1 MLRKEDFEPNMK
13 TEDKIPG
20 AQTENP
26 AQSQRFGD
34 FIVKYMQN
42 VQDTMELFPGTSF
55 RAINEIFGV
64 LYVPLESMGEI
75 EVTGTSYNSIPKCY
89 TYMDM
94 EAAGESGIN
103 RLHDHPYLKLRG
115 KGTAV
120 AVIDSGID
128 YQNEVFRNA
137 GGSRI
142 AYLWD
147 QSIEEEEQNQSGREL
162 EAENGDADNL
172 PGDDIAD
179 TEVPYGKLFRK
190 KDIDRALASEEPF
203 AIVPS
208 RDTNGHGTALAGIAA
223 GNMVPGENFTEP
235 FAIVPSRDT
244 NGHGTALAGI
254 AAGNMVPGENFT
266 GAAPEATLIIIK
278 VKPAKQYLRN
288 FYLYPPEAEAF
299 QENDV
304 MMAIAFAISQA
315 KKLKMP
321 LSICLGIGS
330 SQGAHLGT
338 NALSQYVDYVANF
351 SQVSV
356 SVAAGNEGNTR
367 NHSTGI
373 FSQGR
378 EQIVTELRVAERE
391 QGFTI
396 EFWGEPPEIY
406 ELSIQSP
413 TGEILEV
420 SSSIGSRT
428 QELSFVFVETKVYVN
443 YILIER
449 QTGYSLVYIRFFHP
463 ASGIWKIFTQARNQ
477 QNVQFHIWLPV
488 EGLISQDTYF
498 LEPSPYT
505 TVTAPGD
512 ARNSIT
518 ATAYQHRDG
527 SIYIAAGRG
536 YTPDGMITPHL
547 AAPGVNVKVPL
558 VRGGFGT
565 RSGTSISAA
574 QTAGI
579 AALLFEWAI
588 IRDNQP
594 FFTGS
599 SVKYYLQRGARREE
613 NMQYPNPE
621 WGYGKVD
628 LYHTFELLT

>member
-1 MLRKEDFEPNMK
+1 MFGREDFEFDMK
-13 TEDKIPG
+13 TEENEIPG
-20 AQTENP
+20 VQPENP
-26 AQSQRFGD
+26 AQSEHFGD

-42 VQDTMELFPGTSF
+42 VENTMELFPGTTF
-55 RAINEIFGV
+55 QAVNEIFGI
-64 LYVPLESMGEI
+64 LYVPLENTGELEI
-75 EVTGTSYNSIPKCY
+75 TGTSYNSIPKCY

-94 EAAGESGIN
+94 EAAGASGIT

-147 QSIEEEEQNQSGREL
+147 QSLEEESDMG
-162 EAENGDADNL
+162 AAK
-172 PGDDIAD
+172 
-179 TEVPYGKLFRK
+179 VPYGRLFRK
-190 KDIDRALASEEPF
+190 RDIDLALDSENPF
-203 AIVPS
+203 SIVPS

-223 GNMVPGENFTEP
+223 GNMVQ
-235 FAIVPSRDT
+235 
-244 NGHGTALAGI
+244 
-254 AAGNMVPGENFT
+254 GENFT

-288 FYLYPPEAEAF
+288 FYLYPPEAEVF
-299 QENDV
+299 QEDDV
-304 MMAIAFAISQA
+304 MMAIAFAIRLA
-315 KKLKMP
+315 KELGVP
-321 LSICLGIGS
+321 LSICVGIGS

-373 FSQGR
+373 FSQER
-378 EQIVTELRVAERE
+378 EKIVTELRVAERE
-391 QGFTI
+391 QGFTM

-463 ASGIWKIFTQARNQ
+463 ASGIWKIFTQGKNK
-477 QNVQFHIWLPV
+477 QNVQFHMWLPV

-536 YTPDGMITPHL
+536 YTPDGMVTPHL

-588 IRDNQP
+588 IRDNQL

-621 WGYGKVD
+621 WGYGRVD

>member
-1 MLRKEDFEPNMK
+1 MFGREDFEFDMK
-13 TEDKIPG
+13 TEENEIPG
-20 AQTENP
+20 VQPENP
-26 AQSQRFGD
+26 AQSEHFGD
-34 FIVKYMQN
+34 FIVKYMQKVEN
-42 VQDTMELFPGTSF
+42 TMELFPGTTF
-55 RAINEIFGV
+55 QAVNEIFGI
-64 LYVPLESMGEI
+64 LYVPLENTGELEI
-75 EVTGTSYNSIPKCY
+75 TGTSYNSIPKCY

-94 EAAGESGIN
+94 EAAGASGIT

-147 QSIEEEEQNQSGREL
+147 QSLEEESDMG
-162 EAENGDADNL
+162 AAK
-172 PGDDIAD
+172 
-179 TEVPYGKLFRK
+179 VPYGRLFRK
-190 KDIDRALASEEPF
+190 KDIDLALDSENPF
-203 AIVPS
+203 SIVPS

-223 GNMVPGENFTEP
+223 GNMVQ
-235 FAIVPSRDT
+235 
-244 NGHGTALAGI
+244 
-254 AAGNMVPGENFT
+254 GENFT

-288 FYLYPPEAEAF
+288 FYLYPPEAEVF
-299 QENDV
+299 QEDDV
-304 MMAIAFAISQA
+304 MMAIAFAIRLA
-315 KKLKMP
+315 KELGVP
-321 LSICLGIGS
+321 LSICVGIGS

-373 FSQGR
+373 FSQER
-378 EQIVTELRVAERE
+378 EKIVTELRVAERE
-391 QGFTI
+391 QGFTM

-413 TGEILEV
+413 TGEILKV

-463 ASGIWKIFTQARNQ
+463 ASGIWKIFTQGKNK
-477 QNVQFHIWLPV
+477 QNVQFHMWLPV

-518 ATAYQHRDG
+518 ATAYQYRDG

-536 YTPDGMITPHL
+536 YTPDGMVTPHL

-621 WGYGKVD
+621 WGYGRVD

>member
-1 MLRKEDFEPNMK
+1 MFGREDFEFDMK
-13 TEDKIPG
+13 TEENEIPG
-20 AQTENP
+20 VQPENP
-26 AQSQRFGD
+26 AQSEHFGD

-42 VQDTMELFPGTSF
+42 VENTMELFPGTTF
-55 RAINEIFGV
+55 QAVNEIFGI
-64 LYVPLESMGEI
+64 LYVPLENTGELEI
-75 EVTGTSYNSIPKCY
+75 TGTSYNSIPKCY

-94 EAAGESGIN
+94 EAAGASGIT

-147 QSIEEEEQNQSGREL
+147 QSLEEESDMG
-162 EAENGDADNL
+162 AAK
-172 PGDDIAD
+172 
-179 TEVPYGKLFRK
+179 VPYGRLFRK
-190 KDIDRALASEEPF
+190 RDIDLALDSENPF
-203 AIVPS
+203 SIVPS

-223 GNMVPGENFTEP
+223 GNMVQ
-235 FAIVPSRDT
+235 
-244 NGHGTALAGI
+244 
-254 AAGNMVPGENFT
+254 GENFT

-288 FYLYPPEAEAF
+288 FYLYPPEAEVF
-299 QENDV
+299 QEDDV
-304 MMAIAFAISQA
+304 MMAIAFAIRLA
-315 KKLKMP
+315 KELGVP
-321 LSICLGIGS
+321 LSICVGIGS

-373 FSQGR
+373 FSQER
-378 EQIVTELRVAERE
+378 EKIVTELRVAERE
-391 QGFTI
+391 QGFTM

-463 ASGIWKIFTQARNQ
+463 ASGIWKIFTQGKNK
-477 QNVQFHIWLPV
+477 QNVQFHMWMEDTPV

-536 YTPDGMITPHL
+536 YTPNGMVTPHL

-621 WGYGKVD
+621 WGYGRVD

>member
-20 AQTENP
+20 AQSENP

-42 VQDTMELFPGTSF
+42 VKDTMELFSGTSF
-55 RAINEIFGV
+55 QAINEIFGV
-64 LYVPLESMGEI
+64 LYVPLESMGEL

-94 EAAGESGIN
+94 EAAGASGIT

-128 YQNEVFRNA
+128 YQNAVFRNA

-147 QSIEEEEQNQSGREL
+147 QSL
-162 EAENGDADNL
+162 EDGT
-172 PGDDIAD
+172 DIAG
-179 TEVPYGKLFRK
+179 TEVPYGRLFRK
-190 KDIDRALASEEPF
+190 NDIDQSLAFEDPF
-203 AIVPS
+203 SV
-208 RDTNGHGTALAGIAA
+208 
-223 GNMVPGENFTEP
+223 
-235 FAIVPSRDT
+235 VPSRDT

-288 FYLYPPEAEAF
+288 FYLYPPDAEVF

-304 MMAIAFAISQA
+304 MMAIAYAISWA
-315 KKLKMP
+315 KKLEMP

-373 FSQGR
+373 FSQER

-391 QGFTI
+391 QGFTM

-406 ELSIQSP
+406 GLSIQSP

-463 ASGIWKIFTQARNQ
+463 ASGIWKIFTQARNR
-477 QNVQFHIWLPV
+477 QNVQFHMWLPV

-558 VRGGFGT
+558 VRGDFGT

>member
-1 MLRKEDFEPNMK
+1 MFGREDFEFNMK
-13 TEDKIPG
+13 TEENEIPG
-20 AQTENP
+20 VQPENP
-26 AQSQRFGD
+26 AQSEHFGD
-34 FIVKYMQN
+34 FIVKYMQKVEN
-42 VQDTMELFPGTSF
+42 TMELFPGTTF
-55 RAINEIFGV
+55 QAVNEIFGI
-64 LYVPLESMGEI
+64 LYVPLENTGELEI
-75 EVTGTSYNSIPKCY
+75 TGTSYNSIPKCY

-94 EAAGESGIN
+94 EAAGASGIT

-147 QSIEEEEQNQSGREL
+147 QSLEEESDMG
-162 EAENGDADNL
+162 AAK
-172 PGDDIAD
+172 
-179 TEVPYGKLFRK
+179 VPYGRLFRK
-190 KDIDRALASEEPF
+190 KDIDLALDSENPF
-203 AIVPS
+203 SIVPS

-223 GNMVPGENFTEP
+223 GNMVQ
-235 FAIVPSRDT
+235 
-244 NGHGTALAGI
+244 
-254 AAGNMVPGENFT
+254 GENFT

-288 FYLYPPEAEAF
+288 FYLYPPEAEVF
-299 QENDV
+299 QEDDV
-304 MMAIAFAISQA
+304 MMAIAFAIRLA
-315 KKLKMP
+315 KELGVP
-321 LSICLGIGS
+321 LSICVGIGS

-373 FSQGR
+373 FSQER
-378 EQIVTELRVAERE
+378 EKIVTELRVAERE
-391 QGFTI
+391 QGFTM

-413 TGEILEV
+413 TGEILKV

-463 ASGIWKIFTQARNQ
+463 ASGIWKIFTQGKNK
-477 QNVQFHIWLPV
+477 QNVQFHMWLPV

-536 YTPDGMITPHL
+536 YTPDGMVTPHL

-621 WGYGKVD
+621 WGYGRVD

>member
-1 MLRKEDFEPNMK
+1 MFGREDFEFDMK
-13 TEDKIPG
+13 TKENEIPG
-20 AQTENP
+20 VQPENP
-26 AQSQRFGD
+26 AQSEHFGD

-42 VQDTMELFPGTSF
+42 VENTMELFPGTTF
-55 RAINEIFGV
+55 QAVNEIFGI
-64 LYVPLESMGEI
+64 LYVPLENTGELEI
-75 EVTGTSYNSIPKCY
+75 TGTSYNSIPKCY

-94 EAAGESGIN
+94 EAAGASGIT

-147 QSIEEEEQNQSGREL
+147 QSLEEESDMG
-162 EAENGDADNL
+162 AAK
-172 PGDDIAD
+172 
-179 TEVPYGKLFRK
+179 VPYGRLFRK
-190 KDIDRALASEEPF
+190 RDIDLALDSENPF
-203 AIVPS
+203 SIVPS

-223 GNMVPGENFTEP
+223 GNMVQ
-235 FAIVPSRDT
+235 
-244 NGHGTALAGI
+244 
-254 AAGNMVPGENFT
+254 GENFT

-288 FYLYPPEAEAF
+288 FYLYPPEAEVF
-299 QENDV
+299 QEDDV
-304 MMAIAFAISQA
+304 MMAIAFAIRLA
-315 KKLKMP
+315 KELGVP
-321 LSICLGIGS
+321 LSICVGIGS

-373 FSQGR
+373 FSQER
-378 EQIVTELRVAERE
+378 EKIVTELRVAERE
-391 QGFTI
+391 QGFTM

-463 ASGIWKIFTQARNQ
+463 ASGIWKIFTQGKNK
-477 QNVQFHIWLPV
+477 QNVQFHMWLPV

-536 YTPDGMITPHL
+536 YTPNGMVTPHL

-558 VRGGFGT
+558 VRGGFGI

-588 IRDNQP
+588 IRNNQP

-621 WGYGKVD
+621 WGYGRVD

>member
-1 MLRKEDFEPNMK
+1 MFGKEDFEFDME
-13 TEDKIPG
+13 TEENEIPG
-20 AQTENP
+20 VQPENP
-26 AQSQRFGD
+26 AQSEHFGD

-42 VQDTMELFPGTSF
+42 VENTMELFPGTTF
-55 RAINEIFGV
+55 QTVNEIFGI
-64 LYVPLESMGEI
+64 LYVPLENTGELEI
-75 EVTGTSYNSIPKCY
+75 TGTSYNSIPKCY

-94 EAAGESGIN
+94 EAAGASGIT

-147 QSIEEEEQNQSGREL
+147 QSLEEESDMG
-162 EAENGDADNL
+162 AAK
-172 PGDDIAD
+172 
-179 TEVPYGKLFRK
+179 VPYGRLFRK
-190 KDIDRALASEEPF
+190 RDIDLALDSENPF
-203 AIVPS
+203 SIVPS

-223 GNMVPGENFTEP
+223 GNMVQ
-235 FAIVPSRDT
+235 
-244 NGHGTALAGI
+244 
-254 AAGNMVPGENFT
+254 GENFT

-288 FYLYPPEAEAF
+288 FYLYPPEAEVF
-299 QENDV
+299 QEDDV
-304 MMAIAFAISQA
+304 MMAIAFAIRLA
-315 KKLKMP
+315 KELGVP
-321 LSICLGIGS
+321 LSICVGIGS

-373 FSQGR
+373 FSQER
-378 EQIVTELRVAERE
+378 EKIVTELRVAERE
-391 QGFTI
+391 QGFTM

-463 ASGIWKIFTQARNQ
+463 ASGIWKIFTQGKNK
-477 QNVQFHIWLPV
+477 QNVQFHMWLPV

-536 YTPDGMITPHL
+536 YTPNGMVTPHL

-558 VRGGFGT
+558 VRGGFGI

-588 IRDNQP
+588 IRNNQP

-621 WGYGKVD
+621 WGYGRVD

>member
-20 AQTENP
+20 AQSENP
-26 AQSQRFGD
+26 AQSQHFGD

-42 VQDTMELFPGTSF
+42 VKDTMELFSGTSF
-55 RAINEIFGV
+55 QAINEIFGV
-64 LYVPLESMGEI
+64 LYVPLESMGEL

-94 EAAGESGIN
+94 EAAGASGIT

-128 YQNEVFRNA
+128 YQNAVFRNA

-147 QSIEEEEQNQSGREL
+147 QSL
-162 EAENGDADNL
+162 EDGT
-172 PGDDIAD
+172 DIAG
-179 TEVPYGKLFRK
+179 TEVPYGRLFRK
-190 KDIDRALASEEPF
+190 NDIDQALAFEDPF
-203 AIVPS
+203 SV
-208 RDTNGHGTALAGIAA
+208 
-223 GNMVPGENFTEP
+223 
-235 FAIVPSRDT
+235 VPSRDT

-288 FYLYPPEAEAF
+288 FYLYPPDAEVF

-304 MMAIAFAISQA
+304 MMAIAYAISWA
-315 KKLKMP
+315 KKLEMP

-373 FSQGR
+373 FSQER

-391 QGFTI
+391 QGFTM

-406 ELSIQSP
+406 GLSIQSP

-463 ASGIWKIFTQARNQ
+463 ASGIWKIFTQARNR
-477 QNVQFHIWLPV
+477 QNVQFHMWLPV

-558 VRGGFGT
+558 VRGDFGT

>member
-1 MLRKEDFEPNMK
+1 MFGREDFEFDMK
-13 TEDKIPG
+13 TEENEIPG
-20 AQTENP
+20 VQPENP
-26 AQSQRFGD
+26 AQSEHFGD

-42 VQDTMELFPGTSF
+42 VENTMELFPGTIF
-55 RAINEIFGV
+55 QAVNEIFGI
-64 LYVPLESMGEI
+64 LYVPLENTGELEI
-75 EVTGTSYNSIPKCY
+75 TGTSYNSIPKCY

-94 EAAGESGIN
+94 EAAGASGIT

-137 GGSRI
+137 SGSRI

-147 QSIEEEEQNQSGREL
+147 QSL
-162 EAENGDADNL
+162 EDEADM
-172 PGDDIAD
+172 GSAK
-179 TEVPYGKLFRK
+179 VPYGRLFRK
-190 KDIDRALASEEPF
+190 KDIDLALDSENPF
-203 AIVPS
+203 SIVPS

-223 GNMVPGENFTEP
+223 GNMVQ
-235 FAIVPSRDT
+235 
-244 NGHGTALAGI
+244 
-254 AAGNMVPGENFT
+254 GENFT

-288 FYLYPPEAEAF
+288 FYLYPPEAEVF
-299 QENDV
+299 QEDDV
-304 MMAIAFAISQA
+304 MMAIAFAIRLA
-315 KKLKMP
+315 KELGVP
-321 LSICLGIGS
+321 LSICVGIGS

-373 FSQGR
+373 FSQER
-378 EQIVTELRVAERE
+378 EKIVTELRVAERE
-391 QGFTI
+391 QGFTM

-406 ELSIQSP
+406 ELSIP

-463 ASGIWKIFTQARNQ
+463 ASGIWKIFTQGKNK
-477 QNVQFHIWLPV
+477 QNVQFHMWLPV

-536 YTPDGMITPHL
+536 YTPDGMVTPHL

-621 WGYGKVD
+621 WGYGRVD

>member
-13 TEDKIPG
+13 TEDKIRG
-20 AQTENP
+20 AQSENP

-42 VQDTMELFPGTSF
+42 VKDTMELFSGTSF
-55 RAINEIFGV
+55 QAINEIFGV
-64 LYVPLESMGEI
+64 LYVPLESMGEL

-94 EAAGESGIN
+94 EAAGASGIT

-128 YQNEVFRNA
+128 YQNAVFRNA

-147 QSIEEEEQNQSGREL
+147 QSL
-162 EAENGDADNL
+162 EDGT
-172 PGDDIAD
+172 DIAG
-179 TEVPYGKLFRK
+179 TEVPYGRLFRK
-190 KDIDRALASEEPF
+190 NDIDQALAFEDPF
-203 AIVPS
+203 SV
-208 RDTNGHGTALAGIAA
+208 
-223 GNMVPGENFTEP
+223 
-235 FAIVPSRDT
+235 VPSRDT

-288 FYLYPPEAEAF
+288 FYLYPPDAEVF

-304 MMAIAFAISQA
+304 MMAIAYAISWA
-315 KKLKMP
+315 KKLEMP

-373 FSQGR
+373 FSQER

-391 QGFTI
+391 QGFTM

-406 ELSIQSP
+406 GLSIQSP

-463 ASGIWKIFTQARNQ
+463 ASGIWKIFTQARNR
-477 QNVQFHIWLPV
+477 QNVQFHMWLPV

-558 VRGGFGT
+558 VRGDFGT

>member
-1 MLRKEDFEPNMK
+1 MFGREDFEFDMK
-13 TEDKIPG
+13 TEENEIPG
-20 AQTENP
+20 VQPENP
-26 AQSQRFGD
+26 AQSEHFGD

-42 VQDTMELFPGTSF
+42 VENTMELFPGTTF
-55 RAINEIFGV
+55 QAVNEIFGI
-64 LYVPLESMGEI
+64 LYVPLENTGELEI
-75 EVTGTSYNSIPKCY
+75 TGTSYNSIPKCY

-94 EAAGESGIN
+94 EAAGASGIT

-147 QSIEEEEQNQSGREL
+147 QSLEEESDMG
-162 EAENGDADNL
+162 AAK
-172 PGDDIAD
+172 
-179 TEVPYGKLFRK
+179 VPYGRLFRK
-190 KDIDRALASEEPF
+190 RDIDLALDSENPF
-203 AIVPS
+203 SIVPS

-223 GNMVPGENFTEP
+223 GNMVQ
-235 FAIVPSRDT
+235 
-244 NGHGTALAGI
+244 
-254 AAGNMVPGENFT
+254 GENFT

-288 FYLYPPEAEAF
+288 FYLYPPEAEFF
-299 QENDV
+299 QEDDV
-304 MMAIAFAISQA
+304 MMAIAFAIRLA
-315 KKLKMP
+315 KELRVP
-321 LSICLGIGS
+321 LSICVGIGS

-373 FSQGR
+373 FSQER
-378 EQIVTELRVAERE
+378 EKIVTELRVAERE
-391 QGFTI
+391 QGFTM

-463 ASGIWKIFTQARNQ
+463 ASGIWKIFTQGKNK
-477 QNVQFHIWLPV
+477 QNVQFHMWLPV

-536 YTPDGMITPHL
+536 YTPDGMVTPHL

-621 WGYGKVD
+621 WGYGRVD

>member
-20 AQTENP
+20 AQSENP

-42 VQDTMELFPGTSF
+42 VKDTMELFSGTSF
-55 RAINEIFGV
+55 QAINEIFGV
-64 LYVPLESMGEI
+64 LYVPLESMGEL

-94 EAAGESGIN
+94 EAAGASGIT

-128 YQNEVFRNA
+128 YQNAVFRNA

-147 QSIEEEEQNQSGREL
+147 QSL
-162 EAENGDADNL
+162 EDGT
-172 PGDDIAD
+172 DIAG
-179 TEVPYGKLFRK
+179 TEVPYGRLFRK
-190 KDIDRALASEEPF
+190 NDIDQALAFEDPF
-203 AIVPS
+203 SV
-208 RDTNGHGTALAGIAA
+208 
-223 GNMVPGENFTEP
+223 
-235 FAIVPSRDT
+235 VPSRDT

-288 FYLYPPEAEAF
+288 FYLYPPDAEVF

-304 MMAIAFAISQA
+304 MMAIAYAISWA
-315 KKLKMP
+315 KKLEMP

-373 FSQGR
+373 FSQER

-391 QGFTI
+391 QGFTM

-406 ELSIQSP
+406 GLSIQSP

-463 ASGIWKIFTQARNQ
+463 ASGIWKIFTQARNR
-477 QNVQFHIWLPV
+477 QNVQFHMWLPV

-558 VRGGFGT
+558 VRGDFGT

-621 WGYGKVD
+621 WGYGEDVIIRLQSNKASKINGFR
-628 LYHTFELLT
+628 TFFLSRNQTFLLGF

>member
-1 MLRKEDFEPNMK
+1 MFGREDFEFDMK
-13 TEDKIPG
+13 TEENEIPG
-20 AQTENP
+20 VQPENP
-26 AQSQRFGD
+26 AQSEHFGD

-42 VQDTMELFPGTSF
+42 VENTMELFPGTTF
-55 RAINEIFGV
+55 QAVNEIFGI
-64 LYVPLESMGEI
+64 LYVPLENTGELEI
-75 EVTGTSYNSIPKCY
+75 TGTSYNSIPKCY

-94 EAAGESGIN
+94 EAAGASGIT

-147 QSIEEEEQNQSGREL
+147 QSLEEESDMGT
-162 EAENGDADNL
+162 AK
-172 PGDDIAD
+172 
-179 TEVPYGKLFRK
+179 VPYGRLFRK
-190 KDIDRALASEEPF
+190 RDIDLALDSENPF
-203 AIVPS
+203 SIVPS

-223 GNMVPGENFTEP
+223 GNMVQ
-235 FAIVPSRDT
+235 
-244 NGHGTALAGI
+244 
-254 AAGNMVPGENFT
+254 GENFT

-288 FYLYPPEAEAF
+288 FYLYPPEAEVF
-299 QENDV
+299 QEDDV
-304 MMAIAFAISQA
+304 MMAIAFAIRLA
-315 KKLKMP
+315 KELGVP
-321 LSICLGIGS
+321 LSICVGIGS

-373 FSQGR
+373 FSQER
-378 EQIVTELRVAERE
+378 EKIVTELRVAERE
-391 QGFTI
+391 QGFTM

-463 ASGIWKIFTQARNQ
+463 ASGIWKIFTQGKNK
-477 QNVQFHIWLPV
+477 QNVQFHMWLPV

-536 YTPDGMITPHL
+536 YTPDGMVTPHL

-588 IRDNQP
+588 IRNNQP

-621 WGYGKVD
+621 WGYGRVD

>member
-1 MLRKEDFEPNMK
+1 MLRKEDFEPNMT

-20 AQTENP
+20 AQSENP

-42 VQDTMELFPGTSF
+42 VKDTMELFSGTSF
-55 RAINEIFGV
+55 QAINEIFGV
-64 LYVPLESMGEI
+64 LYVPLESMGEL

-94 EAAGESGIN
+94 EAAGASGIT

-128 YQNEVFRNA
+128 YQNAVFRNA

-147 QSIEEEEQNQSGREL
+147 QSL
-162 EAENGDADNL
+162 EDGT
-172 PGDDIAD
+172 DIAG
-179 TEVPYGKLFRK
+179 TEVPYGRLFRK
-190 KDIDRALASEEPF
+190 NDIDQALAFEDPF
-203 AIVPS
+203 SV
-208 RDTNGHGTALAGIAA
+208 
-223 GNMVPGENFTEP
+223 
-235 FAIVPSRDT
+235 VPSRDT

-288 FYLYPPEAEAF
+288 FYLYPPDAEVF

-304 MMAIAFAISQA
+304 MMAIAYAISWA
-315 KKLKMP
+315 KKLEMP

-373 FSQGR
+373 FSQER

-391 QGFTI
+391 QGFTM

-406 ELSIQSP
+406 GLSIQSP

-463 ASGIWKIFTQARNQ
+463 ASGIWKIFTQARNR
-477 QNVQFHIWLPV
+477 QNVQFHMWLPV

-558 VRGGFGT
+558 VRGDFGT

>member
-1 MLRKEDFEPNMK
+1 MFGREDFEFDMK
-13 TEDKIPG
+13 TEENEIPG
-20 AQTENP
+20 VQPENP
-26 AQSQRFGD
+26 AQSEHFGD

-42 VQDTMELFPGTSF
+42 VENTMELFPGTTF
-55 RAINEIFGV
+55 QTVNEIFGI
-64 LYVPLESMGEI
+64 LYVPLENTGELEI
-75 EVTGTSYNSIPKCY
+75 TGTSYNSIPKCY

-94 EAAGESGIN
+94 EAAGASGIT

-147 QSIEEEEQNQSGREL
+147 QSLEEESDMG
-162 EAENGDADNL
+162 AAK
-172 PGDDIAD
+172 
-179 TEVPYGKLFRK
+179 VPYGRLFRK
-190 KDIDRALASEEPF
+190 RDIDLALDSENPF
-203 AIVPS
+203 SIVPS

-223 GNMVPGENFTEP
+223 GNMVQ
-235 FAIVPSRDT
+235 
-244 NGHGTALAGI
+244 
-254 AAGNMVPGENFT
+254 GENFT

-278 VKPAKQYLRN
+278 VKAAKQYLRN
-288 FYLYPPEAEAF
+288 FYLYPPEAEVF
-299 QENDV
+299 QEDDV
-304 MMAIAFAISQA
+304 MMAIAFAIRLA
-315 KKLKMP
+315 KELGVP
-321 LSICLGIGS
+321 LSICVGIGS

-373 FSQGR
+373 FSQER
-378 EQIVTELRVAERE
+378 EKIVTELRVAERE
-391 QGFTI
+391 QGFTM

-463 ASGIWKIFTQARNQ
+463 ASGIWKIFTQGKNK
-477 QNVQFHIWLPV
+477 QNVQFHMWLPV

-536 YTPDGMITPHL
+536 YTPDGMVTPHL

-588 IRDNQP
+588 IRNNQP

-621 WGYGKVD
+621 WGYGRVD

>member
-1 MLRKEDFEPNMK
+1 MGNKDAGNWGMQESVS
-13 TEDKIPG
+13 
-20 AQTENP
+20 P
-26 AQSQRFGD
+26 AQDEMYAD
-34 FIVKYMQN
+34 FIVKYMGYFQEDLGD
-42 VQDTMELFPGTSF
+42 VPGFSF
-55 RAINEIFGV
+55 QKINGIYGVVYAPLTEI
-64 LYVPLESMGEI
+64 
-75 EVTGTSYNSIPKCY
+75 GTLNINTYSYSFIPKCY
-89 TYMDM
+89 THMDLGSLS
-94 EAAGESGIN
+94 ASGIT
-103 RLHDHPYLKLRG
+103 RLQEQPYLQLKG
-115 KGTAV
+115 SGTAV
-120 AVIDSGID
+120 AVVDSGID
-128 YQNEVFRNA
+128 YRNPVFQNEM
-137 GGSRI
+137 GSRI
-142 AYLWD
+142 LCIWD
-147 QSIEEEEQNQSGREL
+147 QTLQ
-162 EAENGDADNL
+162 GD
-172 PGDDIAD
+172 GK
-179 TEVPYGKLFRK
+179 EVPYGRVFWK
-190 KDIDRALASEEPF
+190 KDIDQALASGNPLE
-203 AIVPS
+203 IVPS
-208 RDTNGHGTALAGIAA
+208 VDTDGHGTRMAAIAA
-223 GNMVPGENFTEP
+223 GNYFPEENF
-235 FAIVPSRDT
+235 S
-244 NGHGTALAGI
+244 
-254 AAGNMVPGENFT
+254 
-266 GAAPEATLIIIK
+266 GAAPEAMLIIVK
-278 VKPAKQYLRN
+278 VKPAKKYLRE
-288 FYLYPPEAEAF
+288 FYLFPAEAELF
-299 QENDV
+299 QENDI
-304 MMAIAFAISQA
+304 MMGMDVAVRIANDRR
-315 KKLKMP
+315 MP
-321 LSICLGIGS
+321 LSLCLGIGS
-330 SQGAHLGT
+330 SQGAHIGK
-338 NALSQYVDYVANF
+338 NPLSLYVDYI
-351 SQVSV
+351 SQYSLISV
-356 SVAAGNEGNTR
+356 SVAAGNEGAAR
-367 NHSTGI
+367 HHYA
-373 FSQGR
+373 GR
-378 EQIVTELRVAERE
+378 LTERENQASAELRVGNKEP
-391 QGFTI
+391 GFTM

-406 ELSIQSP
+406 GLSIQSP

-420 SSSIGSRT
+420 SSSIGFRT

-463 ASGIWKIFTQARNQ
+463 ASGIWKIFTKARNQ
-477 QNVQFHIWLPV
+477 QNVKFHMWLPV

-588 IRDNQP
+588 IRNNQP

-621 WGYGKVD
+621 WGYGRVD

>member
-13 TEDKIPG
+13 TEDRIPG
-20 AQTENP
+20 AQSENP

-34 FIVKYMQN
+34 FIVKYMQD

-55 RAINEIFGV
+55 QAINEIFGV

-75 EVTGTSYNSIPKCY
+75 EVTGISYNSIPKCY

-94 EAAGESGIN
+94 EAAGASGIT

-128 YQNEVFRNA
+128 YQNAVFRNA

-147 QSIEEEEQNQSGREL
+147 QSL
-162 EAENGDADNL
+162 EDES
-172 PGDDIAD
+172 D
-179 TEVPYGKLFRK
+179 TEVPYGRLFRK
-190 KDIDRALASEEPF
+190 KDIDLALASEDPF
-203 AIVPS
+203 SVVPS
-208 RDTNGHGTALAGIAA
+208 RDTNGHGTAL
-223 GNMVPGENFTEP
+223 
-235 FAIVPSRDT
+235 S
-244 NGHGTALAGI
+244 GI

-288 FYLYPPEAEAF
+288 FYLYPPDAEVF

-304 MMAIAFAISQA
+304 MRAIAYAISWA
-315 KKLKMP
+315 KKLEMP

-378 EQIVTELRVAERE
+378 EQVVTELRVAERE
-391 QGFTI
+391 QGFTM

-406 ELSIQSP
+406 GLSIQSP

-463 ASGIWKIFTQARNQ
+463 ASGIWKIFTQARNR
-477 QNVQFHIWLPV
+477 QNVQFHMWLPV

-574 QTAGI
+574 QMSGI

>member
-1 MLRKEDFEPNMK
+1 MFGREDFEFDMK
-13 TEDKIPG
+13 TEENEIPG
-20 AQTENP
+20 VQPENP
-26 AQSQRFGD
+26 AQSEHFGD

-42 VQDTMELFPGTSF
+42 VENTMELFPGTTF
-55 RAINEIFGV
+55 QAVNEIFGI
-64 LYVPLESMGEI
+64 LYVPLENTGELEI
-75 EVTGTSYNSIPKCY
+75 TGTSYNSIPKCY

-94 EAAGESGIN
+94 EAAGASGIT

-147 QSIEEEEQNQSGREL
+147 QSLEEESDMG
-162 EAENGDADNL
+162 AAK
-172 PGDDIAD
+172 
-179 TEVPYGKLFRK
+179 VPYGRLFRK
-190 KDIDRALASEEPF
+190 RDIDLALDSENPF
-203 AIVPS
+203 SIVPY

-223 GNMVPGENFTEP
+223 GNMVQ
-235 FAIVPSRDT
+235 
-244 NGHGTALAGI
+244 
-254 AAGNMVPGENFT
+254 GENFT

-288 FYLYPPEAEAF
+288 FYLYPPEAEVF
-299 QENDV
+299 QEDDV
-304 MMAIAFAISQA
+304 MMAIAFAIRLA
-315 KKLKMP
+315 KELGVP
-321 LSICLGIGS
+321 LSICVGIGS

-373 FSQGR
+373 FSQER
-378 EQIVTELRVAERE
+378 EKIVTELRVAERE
-391 QGFTI
+391 QGFTM

-463 ASGIWKIFTQARNQ
+463 ASGIWKIFTQGKNK
-477 QNVQFHIWLPV
+477 QNVQFHMWLPV

-536 YTPDGMITPHL
+536 YTPNGMVTPHL

-558 VRGGFGT
+558 VRGGFGI

-621 WGYGKVD
+621 WGYGRVD

>member
-1 MLRKEDFEPNMK
+1 MFGREDFEFDMK
-13 TEDKIPG
+13 TEENEIPG
-20 AQTENP
+20 VQPENP
-26 AQSQRFGD
+26 AQSEHFGD

-42 VQDTMELFPGTSF
+42 VENTMELFPGTTF
-55 RAINEIFGV
+55 QAVNEIFGI
-64 LYVPLESMGEI
+64 LYVPLENTGELEI
-75 EVTGTSYNSIPKCY
+75 TGTSYNSIPKCY

-94 EAAGESGIN
+94 EAAGASGIT

-147 QSIEEEEQNQSGREL
+147 QSLEEESDMG
-162 EAENGDADNL
+162 AAK
-172 PGDDIAD
+172 
-179 TEVPYGKLFRK
+179 VPYGRLFRK
-190 KDIDRALASEEPF
+190 RDIDLALDSENPF
-203 AIVPS
+203 SIVPS

-223 GNMVPGENFTEP
+223 GNMVQ
-235 FAIVPSRDT
+235 
-244 NGHGTALAGI
+244 
-254 AAGNMVPGENFT
+254 GENFT

-288 FYLYPPEAEAF
+288 FYLYPPEAEVF
-299 QENDV
+299 QEDDV
-304 MMAIAFAISQA
+304 MMAIAFAIRLA
-315 KKLKMP
+315 KELGVP
-321 LSICLGIGS
+321 LSICVGIGS

-373 FSQGR
+373 FSQER
-378 EQIVTELRVAERE
+378 EKIVTELRVAERE
-391 QGFTI
+391 QGFTM

-443 YILIER
+443 YILLER
-449 QTGYSLVYIRFFHP
+449 QTGYSLVYIRFFHS
-463 ASGIWKIFTQARNQ
+463 ASGIWKIFTQGKNK
-477 QNVQFHIWLPV
+477 QNVQFHMWLPV

-536 YTPDGMITPHL
+536 YTPNGMVTPHL

-558 VRGGFGT
+558 VRGGFGI

-621 WGYGKVD
+621 WGYGRVD

>member
-1 MLRKEDFEPNMK
+1 MFGREDFEFDMK
-13 TEDKIPG
+13 TEENEIPG
-20 AQTENP
+20 VQPENP
-26 AQSQRFGD
+26 AQSEHFGD

-42 VQDTMELFPGTSF
+42 VENTMELFPGTTF
-55 RAINEIFGV
+55 QAINEIFGI
-64 LYVPLESMGEI
+64 LYVPLENTGELEI
-75 EVTGTSYNSIPKCY
+75 TGTSYNSIPKCY

-94 EAAGESGIN
+94 EAAGASGIS

-147 QSIEEEEQNQSGREL
+147 QSLEEESDMG
-162 EAENGDADNL
+162 AAK
-172 PGDDIAD
+172 
-179 TEVPYGKLFRK
+179 VPYGRLFRK
-190 KDIDRALASEEPF
+190 RDIDLALDSENPF
-203 AIVPS
+203 SIVPS

-223 GNMVPGENFTEP
+223 GNMVQ
-235 FAIVPSRDT
+235 
-244 NGHGTALAGI
+244 
-254 AAGNMVPGENFT
+254 GENFT

-288 FYLYPPEAEAF
+288 FYLYPPEAEVF
-299 QENDV
+299 QEDDV
-304 MMAIAFAISQA
+304 MMAIAFAIRLA
-315 KKLKMP
+315 KELGVP
-321 LSICLGIGS
+321 LSICVGIGS

-373 FSQGR
+373 FSQER
-378 EQIVTELRVAERE
+378 EKIVTELRVAERE
-391 QGFTI
+391 QGFTM

-463 ASGIWKIFTQARNQ
+463 ASGIWKIFTQGKNK
-477 QNVQFHIWLPV
+477 QNVQFHMWLPV

-536 YTPDGMITPHL
+536 YTPDGMVTPHL

-621 WGYGKVD
+621 WGYGRVD

>member
-20 AQTENP
+20 AQSENP

-42 VQDTMELFPGTSF
+42 VKDTMELFPGTSF
-55 RAINEIFGV
+55 QAINEIFGV
-64 LYVPLESMGEI
+64 LYVPLESMGEL

-94 EAAGESGIN
+94 EAAGASGIT

-128 YQNEVFRNA
+128 YQNAVFRNA

-147 QSIEEEEQNQSGREL
+147 QSL
-162 EAENGDADNL
+162 EDGT
-172 PGDDIAD
+172 DIAG
-179 TEVPYGKLFRK
+179 TEVPYGRLFRK
-190 KDIDRALASEEPF
+190 NDIDQALAFEDPF
-203 AIVPS
+203 SV
-208 RDTNGHGTALAGIAA
+208 
-223 GNMVPGENFTEP
+223 
-235 FAIVPSRDT
+235 VPSRDT

-288 FYLYPPEAEAF
+288 FYLYPPDAEVF

-304 MMAIAFAISQA
+304 MMAIVYAISWA
-315 KKLKMP
+315 KKLEMP

-378 EQIVTELRVAERE
+378 EQVVTELRVAERE
-391 QGFTI
+391 QGFTM

-406 ELSIQSP
+406 GLSIQSP

-463 ASGIWKIFTQARNQ
+463 ASGIWKIFTQARNR
-477 QNVQFHIWLPV
+477 QNVQFHMWLPV

-574 QTAGI
+574 QMSGI

-588 IRDNQP
+588 IRDNQS

>member
-42 VQDTMELFPGTSF
+42 VKDTMELFSGTSF
-55 RAINEIFGV
+55 QAINEIFGV
-64 LYVPLESMGEI
+64 LYVPLESMGEL

-94 EAAGESGIN
+94 EAAGASGIT

-128 YQNEVFRNA
+128 YQNAVFRNA

-147 QSIEEEEQNQSGREL
+147 QSL
-162 EAENGDADNL
+162 EDGT
-172 PGDDIAD
+172 DIAG
-179 TEVPYGKLFRK
+179 TEVPYGRLFRK
-190 KDIDRALASEEPF
+190 NDIDQALAFEDPF
-203 AIVPS
+203 SV
-208 RDTNGHGTALAGIAA
+208 
-223 GNMVPGENFTEP
+223 
-235 FAIVPSRDT
+235 VPSRDT

-288 FYLYPPEAEAF
+288 FYLYPPDAEVF

-304 MMAIAFAISQA
+304 MMAIAYAISWA
-315 KKLKMP
+315 KKLEMP

-373 FSQGR
+373 FSQER

-391 QGFTI
+391 QGFTM

-406 ELSIQSP
+406 GLSIQSP

>member
-42 VQDTMELFPGTSF
+42 VQDTMELFPGASF

-147 QSIEEEEQNQSGREL
+147 QSLEEESDMG
-162 EAENGDADNL
+162 AAK
-172 PGDDIAD
+172 
-179 TEVPYGKLFRK
+179 VPYGRLFRK
-190 KDIDRALASEEPF
+190 RDIDLALDSENPF
-203 AIVPS
+203 SIVPS

-223 GNMVPGENFTEP
+223 GNMVQ
-235 FAIVPSRDT
+235 
-244 NGHGTALAGI
+244 
-254 AAGNMVPGENFT
+254 GENFT

-288 FYLYPPEAEAF
+288 FYLYPPEAEVF
-299 QENDV
+299 QEDDV
-304 MMAIAFAISQA
+304 MMAIAFAIRLA
-315 KKLKMP
+315 KELGVP
-321 LSICLGIGS
+321 LSICVGIGS

-373 FSQGR
+373 FSQER
-378 EQIVTELRVAERE
+378 EKIVTELRVAERE
-391 QGFTI
+391 QGFTM

-463 ASGIWKIFTQARNQ
+463 ASGIWKIFTQGKNK
-477 QNVQFHIWLPV
+477 QNVQFHMWLPV

-536 YTPDGMITPHL
+536 YTPNGMVTPHL

-558 VRGGFGT
+558 VRGGFGI

-588 IRDNQP
+588 IRNNQP

-621 WGYGKVD
+621 WGYGRVD

>member
-1 MLRKEDFEPNMK
+1 MFGREDFEFDMK
-13 TEDKIPG
+13 TEENEIPG
-20 AQTENP
+20 VQPENP
-26 AQSQRFGD
+26 AQSEHFGD

-42 VQDTMELFPGTSF
+42 VENTMELFPGTTF
-55 RAINEIFGV
+55 QAVNEIFGI
-64 LYVPLESMGEI
+64 LYVPLENTGELEI
-75 EVTGTSYNSIPKCY
+75 TGTSYNSIPKCY

-94 EAAGESGIN
+94 EAAGASGIT
-103 RLHDHPYLKLRG
+103 RLHEHPYLKLRG

-147 QSIEEEEQNQSGREL
+147 QSLEEESDMG
-162 EAENGDADNL
+162 AAK
-172 PGDDIAD
+172 
-179 TEVPYGKLFRK
+179 VPYGRLFRK
-190 KDIDRALASEEPF
+190 RDIDLALDSENPF
-203 AIVPS
+203 SIVPS

-223 GNMVPGENFTEP
+223 GNMVQ
-235 FAIVPSRDT
+235 
-244 NGHGTALAGI
+244 
-254 AAGNMVPGENFT
+254 GENFT

-288 FYLYPPEAEAF
+288 FYLYPPEAEVF
-299 QENDV
+299 QEDDV
-304 MMAIAFAISQA
+304 MMAIAFAIRLA
-315 KKLKMP
+315 KEMGVP
-321 LSICLGIGS
+321 LSICVGIGS

-373 FSQGR
+373 FSQER
-378 EQIVTELRVAERE
+378 EKIVTELRVAERE
-391 QGFTI
+391 QGFTM

-463 ASGIWKIFTQARNQ
+463 ASGIWKIFTQGKNK
-477 QNVQFHIWLPV
+477 QNVQFHMWLPV

-536 YTPDGMITPHL
+536 YTPNGMVTPHL

-558 VRGGFGT
+558 VRGGFGI

-588 IRDNQP
+588 IRNNQP

-621 WGYGKVD
+621 WGYGRVD

>member
-1 MLRKEDFEPNMK
+1 MFGREDFEFDMK
-13 TEDKIPG
+13 TEENEIPG
-20 AQTENP
+20 VQPENP
-26 AQSQRFGD
+26 AQSEHFGD

-42 VQDTMELFPGTSF
+42 VENTMELFPGTTF
-55 RAINEIFGV
+55 QAVNEIFGI
-64 LYVPLESMGEI
+64 LYVPLENTGELEI
-75 EVTGTSYNSIPKCY
+75 TGTSYNSIPKCY

-94 EAAGESGIN
+94 EAAGASGIT

-147 QSIEEEEQNQSGREL
+147 QSLEEESDMG
-162 EAENGDADNL
+162 AAK
-172 PGDDIAD
+172 
-179 TEVPYGKLFRK
+179 VPYGRLFRK
-190 KDIDRALASEEPF
+190 RDIDLALDSENPF
-203 AIVPS
+203 SIVPS

-223 GNMVPGENFTEP
+223 GNMVQ
-235 FAIVPSRDT
+235 
-244 NGHGTALAGI
+244 
-254 AAGNMVPGENFT
+254 GENFT

-288 FYLYPPEAEAF
+288 FYLYPPEAEVF
-299 QENDV
+299 QEDDV
-304 MMAIAFAISQA
+304 MMAIAFAIRLA
-315 KKLKMP
+315 KELGVP
-321 LSICLGIGS
+321 LSICVGIGS

-373 FSQGR
+373 FSQER
-378 EQIVTELRVAERE
+378 ETIVTELRVAERE
-391 QGFTI
+391 QGFTM

-463 ASGIWKIFTQARNQ
+463 ASGIWKIFTQGKNK
-477 QNVQFHIWLPV
+477 QNVQFHMWLPV

-536 YTPDGMITPHL
+536 YTPNGMVTPHL

-621 WGYGKVD
+621 WGYGRVD

>member
-20 AQTENP
+20 AQSENP

-42 VQDTMELFPGTSF
+42 VKDTMELFPGTSF
-55 RAINEIFGV
+55 QAINEIFGV
-64 LYVPLESMGEI
+64 LYVPLESMGEL

-94 EAAGESGIN
+94 EAAGASGIT

-128 YQNEVFRNA
+128 YQNAVFRNA

-147 QSIEEEEQNQSGREL
+147 QSL
-162 EAENGDADNL
+162 EDGT
-172 PGDDIAD
+172 DIAG
-179 TEVPYGKLFRK
+179 TEVPYGRLFRK
-190 KDIDRALASEEPF
+190 NDIDQALAFEDPF
-203 AIVPS
+203 SV
-208 RDTNGHGTALAGIAA
+208 
-223 GNMVPGENFTEP
+223 
-235 FAIVPSRDT
+235 VPSRDT

-288 FYLYPPEAEAF
+288 FYLYPPDAEVF

-304 MMAIAFAISQA
+304 MMAIAYAISWA
-315 KKLKMP
+315 KKLEMP

-356 SVAAGNEGNTR
+356 SAAAGNEGNTR

-574 QTAGI
+574 QMSGI

>member
-1 MLRKEDFEPNMK
+1 MFGREDFEFDMK
-13 TEDKIPG
+13 TEENEIPG
-20 AQTENP
+20 VQPENP
-26 AQSQRFGD
+26 AQSEHFGD

-42 VQDTMELFPGTSF
+42 VENTMELFPGTTF
-55 RAINEIFGV
+55 QAVNEIFGI
-64 LYVPLESMGEI
+64 LYVPLENTGELEI
-75 EVTGTSYNSIPKCY
+75 TGTSYNSIPKCY

-94 EAAGESGIN
+94 EAAGASGIT

-147 QSIEEEEQNQSGREL
+147 QSLEEESDMG
-162 EAENGDADNL
+162 AAK
-172 PGDDIAD
+172 
-179 TEVPYGKLFRK
+179 VPYGRLFRK
-190 KDIDRALASEEPF
+190 RDIDLALDSENPF
-203 AIVPS
+203 SIVPS

-223 GNMVPGENFTEP
+223 GNMVQ
-235 FAIVPSRDT
+235 
-244 NGHGTALAGI
+244 
-254 AAGNMVPGENFT
+254 GENFT

-278 VKPAKQYLRN
+278 VKPAKPYLRN
-288 FYLYPPEAEAF
+288 FYLYPPEAEVF
-299 QENDV
+299 QEDDV
-304 MMAIAFAISQA
+304 MMAIAFAIRLA
-315 KKLKMP
+315 KELGVP
-321 LSICLGIGS
+321 LSICVGIGS

-373 FSQGR
+373 FSQER
-378 EQIVTELRVAERE
+378 EKIVTELRVAERE
-391 QGFTI
+391 QGFTM

-463 ASGIWKIFTQARNQ
+463 ASGIWKIFTQGKNK
-477 QNVQFHIWLPV
+477 QNVQFHMWLPV

-536 YTPDGMITPHL
+536 YTPNGMVTPHL

-558 VRGGFGT
+558 VRGGFGI

-588 IRDNQP
+588 IRNNQP

-621 WGYGKVD
+621 WGYGRVD

>member
-42 VQDTMELFPGTSF
+42 VQNTMELFPGTSF
-55 RAINEIFGV
+55 QAINEIFGV
-64 LYVPLESMGEI
+64 LYVPLENMGEL

-94 EAAGESGIN
+94 EATGASGIT

-128 YQNEVFRNA
+128 YQNAVFRNA

-147 QSIEEEEQNQSGREL
+147 QSL
-162 EAENGDADNL
+162 EDGT
-172 PGDDIAD
+172 DIAG
-179 TEVPYGKLFRK
+179 TEVPYGRLFRK
-190 KDIDRALASEEPF
+190 NDIDQALAFEDPF
-203 AIVPS
+203 SV
-208 RDTNGHGTALAGIAA
+208 
-223 GNMVPGENFTEP
+223 
-235 FAIVPSRDT
+235 VPSRDT

-288 FYLYPPEAEAF
+288 FYLYPPDAEVF

-304 MMAIAFAISQA
+304 MMAIAYAISWA
-315 KKLKMP
+315 KKLEMP

-378 EQIVTELRVAERE
+378 EQVVTELRVAERE
-391 QGFTI
+391 QGFTM

-406 ELSIQSP
+406 GLSIQSP

-463 ASGIWKIFTQARNQ
+463 ASGIWKIFTQARNR
-477 QNVQFHIWLPV
+477 QNVQFHMWLPV

-574 QTAGI
+574 QMSGI

>member
-1 MLRKEDFEPNMK
+1 MFGREDFEFDME
-13 TEDKIPG
+13 TEENEIPG
-20 AQTENP
+20 VQPENP
-26 AQSQRFGD
+26 AQSEHFGD

-42 VQDTMELFPGTSF
+42 VENTMELFPGTTF
-55 RAINEIFGV
+55 QAVNEIFGI
-64 LYVPLESMGEI
+64 LYVPLENTGELEI
-75 EVTGTSYNSIPKCY
+75 TGTSYNSIPKCY

-94 EAAGESGIN
+94 EAAGASGIT

-147 QSIEEEEQNQSGREL
+147 QSL
-162 EAENGDADNL
+162 EDE
-172 PGDDIAD
+172 AD
-179 TEVPYGKLFRK
+179 TGSAKVPYGRLFRK
-190 KDIDRALASEEPF
+190 KDIDLALDSENPF
-203 AIVPS
+203 SIVPS

-223 GNMVPGENFTEP
+223 GNMVQ
-235 FAIVPSRDT
+235 
-244 NGHGTALAGI
+244 
-254 AAGNMVPGENFT
+254 GENFT

-288 FYLYPPEAEAF
+288 FYLYPPEAEVF
-299 QENDV
+299 QEDDV
-304 MMAIAFAISQA
+304 MMAIAFAIRQA
-315 KKLKMP
+315 KELGVP
-321 LSICLGIGS
+321 LSICVGIGS

-373 FSQGR
+373 FSQER
-378 EQIVTELRVAERE
+378 ERIVTELRVAERE
-391 QGFTI
+391 QGFTM

-420 SSSIGSRT
+420 SSSIGART

-463 ASGIWKIFTQARNQ
+463 ASGIWKIFTQGKNK
-477 QNVQFHIWLPV
+477 QNVQFHMWLPV

-536 YTPDGMITPHL
+536 YTPDGMVTPHL

-621 WGYGKVD
+621 WGYGRVD

>member
-20 AQTENP
+20 AQSENP

-42 VQDTMELFPGTSF
+42 VKDTMELFPGTSF
-55 RAINEIFGV
+55 QAINEIFGV
-64 LYVPLESMGEI
+64 LYVPLESMGEL

-94 EAAGESGIN
+94 EAAGASGIT

-128 YQNEVFRNA
+128 YQNAVFRNA

-147 QSIEEEEQNQSGREL
+147 QSL
-162 EAENGDADNL
+162 EDGT
-172 PGDDIAD
+172 DIAG
-179 TEVPYGKLFRK
+179 TEVPYGRLFRK
-190 KDIDRALASEEPF
+190 NDIDQALAFEDPF
-203 AIVPS
+203 SV
-208 RDTNGHGTALAGIAA
+208 
-223 GNMVPGENFTEP
+223 
-235 FAIVPSRDT
+235 VPSRDT

-288 FYLYPPEAEAF
+288 FYLYPPDAEVF

-304 MMAIAFAISQA
+304 MMAIAYAISWA
-315 KKLKMP
+315 KKLEMP

-378 EQIVTELRVAERE
+378 EQVVTELRVAERE
-391 QGFTI
+391 QGFTM

-406 ELSIQSP
+406 NLSLQSP
-413 TGEILEV
+413 TGEILDI

-463 ASGIWKIFTQARNQ
+463 ASGIWKIFTQARNR
-477 QNVQFHIWLPV
+477 QNVQFHMWLPV

-574 QTAGI
+574 QMSGI

>member
-42 VQDTMELFPGTSF
+42 VKDTMELFPGTSF
-55 RAINEIFGV
+55 QAINEIFGV
-64 LYVPLESMGEI
+64 LYVPLESMGEL

-94 EAAGESGIN
+94 EAAGASGIT

-128 YQNEVFRNA
+128 YQNAVFRNA

-147 QSIEEEEQNQSGREL
+147 QSL
-162 EAENGDADNL
+162 EDGT
-172 PGDDIAD
+172 DIAG
-179 TEVPYGKLFRK
+179 TEVPYGRLFHK
-190 KDIDRALASEEPF
+190 NDIDQALAFEDPF
-203 AIVPS
+203 SV
-208 RDTNGHGTALAGIAA
+208 
-223 GNMVPGENFTEP
+223 
-235 FAIVPSRDT
+235 VPSRDT

-288 FYLYPPEAEAF
+288 FYLYPPDAEVF

-304 MMAIAFAISQA
+304 MMAIAYAISWA
-315 KKLKMP
+315 KKLEMP

>member
-1 MLRKEDFEPNMK
+1 MFGREDFEFDMK
-13 TEDKIPG
+13 TEENEIPG
-20 AQTENP
+20 VQPENP
-26 AQSQRFGD
+26 AQSEHFGD

-42 VQDTMELFPGTSF
+42 VENTMELFPGTTF
-55 RAINEIFGV
+55 QAINEIFGI
-64 LYVPLESMGEI
+64 LYVPLENTGELEI
-75 EVTGTSYNSIPKCY
+75 TGTSYNSIPKCY

-94 EAAGESGIN
+94 EAAGASGIT

-115 KGTAV
+115 RGTAV

-147 QSIEEEEQNQSGREL
+147 QSLEEES
-162 EAENGDADNL
+162 
-172 PGDDIAD
+172 DIGAAK
-179 TEVPYGKLFRK
+179 VPYGRLFRK
-190 KDIDRALASEEPF
+190 RDIDLALDSENPF
-203 AIVPS
+203 SIVPS

-223 GNMVPGENFTEP
+223 GNMVQ
-235 FAIVPSRDT
+235 
-244 NGHGTALAGI
+244 
-254 AAGNMVPGENFT
+254 GENFT

-288 FYLYPPEAEAF
+288 FYLYPPEAEVF
-299 QENDV
+299 QEDDV
-304 MMAIAFAISQA
+304 MMAIAFAIRLA
-315 KKLKMP
+315 KELRVP
-321 LSICLGIGS
+321 LSICVGIGS

-373 FSQGR
+373 FSQER
-378 EQIVTELRVAERE
+378 EKIVTELRVAERE
-391 QGFTI
+391 QGFTM

-463 ASGIWKIFTQARNQ
+463 ASGIWKIFTQGKNK
-477 QNVQFHIWLPV
+477 QNVQFHMWLPV

-536 YTPDGMITPHL
+536 YTPDGMVTPHL

-588 IRDNQP
+588 IRNNQP

-621 WGYGKVD
+621 WGYGRVD

>member
-1 MLRKEDFEPNMK
+1 MFGREDFEFDMK
-13 TEDKIPG
+13 TEENEIPG
-20 AQTENP
+20 VQPENP
-26 AQSQRFGD
+26 AQSEHFGD

-42 VQDTMELFPGTSF
+42 VENTMELFPGTTF
-55 RAINEIFGV
+55 QAVNEIFGI
-64 LYVPLESMGEI
+64 LYVPLENTGELEI
-75 EVTGTSYNSIPKCY
+75 TGTSYNSIPKCY

-94 EAAGESGIN
+94 EAAGASGIT

-147 QSIEEEEQNQSGREL
+147 QSLEEESDMG
-162 EAENGDADNL
+162 AAK
-172 PGDDIAD
+172 
-179 TEVPYGKLFRK
+179 VPYGRLFRK
-190 KDIDRALASEEPF
+190 RDIDLALDSENPF
-203 AIVPS
+203 SIVPS

-223 GNMVPGENFTEP
+223 GNMVQ
-235 FAIVPSRDT
+235 
-244 NGHGTALAGI
+244 
-254 AAGNMVPGENFT
+254 GENFT

-288 FYLYPPEAEAF
+288 FYLYPPEAEVF
-299 QENDV
+299 QEDDV
-304 MMAIAFAISQA
+304 MMAIAFAIRLA
-315 KKLKMP
+315 KELGVP
-321 LSICLGIGS
+321 LSICVGIGS

-373 FSQGR
+373 FSQER
-378 EQIVTELRVAERE
+378 EKIVTELRVAERE
-391 QGFTI
+391 QGFTM

-463 ASGIWKIFTQARNQ
+463 ASGIWKIFTQGKNK
-477 QNVQFHIWLPV
+477 QNVQFHMWLPV

-536 YTPDGMITPHL
+536 YTPNGMVTPHL

-599 SVKYYLQRGARREE
+599 GVKYYLQRGARREE

-621 WGYGKVD
+621 WGYGKVN

>member
-1 MLRKEDFEPNMK
+1 MFGREDFEFDMK
-13 TEDKIPG
+13 TEENEIPG
-20 AQTENP
+20 VQPENP
-26 AQSQRFGD
+26 AQSEHFGD

-42 VQDTMELFPGTSF
+42 VENTMELFPGTTF
-55 RAINEIFGV
+55 QAVNEIFGI
-64 LYVPLESMGEI
+64 LYVPLENTGELEI
-75 EVTGTSYNSIPKCY
+75 TGTSYNSIPKCY

-94 EAAGESGIN
+94 EAAGASGIT

-147 QSIEEEEQNQSGREL
+147 QSLEEESDMG
-162 EAENGDADNL
+162 AAK
-172 PGDDIAD
+172 
-179 TEVPYGKLFRK
+179 VPYGRLFRK
-190 KDIDRALASEEPF
+190 RDIDLALDSENPF
-203 AIVPS
+203 SIVPS

-223 GNMVPGENFTEP
+223 GNMVQ
-235 FAIVPSRDT
+235 
-244 NGHGTALAGI
+244 
-254 AAGNMVPGENFT
+254 GENFT

-288 FYLYPPEAEAF
+288 FYLYPPEAEVF
-299 QENDV
+299 QEDDV
-304 MMAIAFAISQA
+304 MMAIAFAIRLA
-315 KKLKMP
+315 KELGVP
-321 LSICLGIGS
+321 LSICVGIGS

-373 FSQGR
+373 FSQER
-378 EQIVTELRVAERE
+378 EKIVTELRVAERE
-391 QGFTI
+391 QGFTM

-463 ASGIWKIFTQARNQ
+463 ASGIWKIFTQGKNK
-477 QNVQFHIWLPV
+477 QNVQFHMWLPV

-536 YTPDGMITPHL
+536 YTPNGMVTPNL

-558 VRGGFGT
+558 VRGGFGI

-588 IRDNQP
+588 IRNNQP

-621 WGYGKVD
+621 WGYGRVD

>member
-20 AQTENP
+20 AQSENP

-42 VQDTMELFPGTSF
+42 VKDTMELFPGTSF
-55 RAINEIFGV
+55 QAINEIFGV
-64 LYVPLESMGEI
+64 LYVPLESMGEL

-94 EAAGESGIN
+94 EAAGASGIT

-128 YQNEVFRNA
+128 YQNAVFRNA

-147 QSIEEEEQNQSGREL
+147 QSL
-162 EAENGDADNL
+162 EDGT
-172 PGDDIAD
+172 DIAG
-179 TEVPYGKLFRK
+179 TEVPYGRLFRK
-190 KDIDRALASEEPF
+190 NDIDQALAFEDPF
-203 AIVPS
+203 SV
-208 RDTNGHGTALAGIAA
+208 
-223 GNMVPGENFTEP
+223 
-235 FAIVPSRDT
+235 VPSRDT

-288 FYLYPPEAEAF
+288 FYLYPPDAEVF

-304 MMAIAFAISQA
+304 MMAIASAISWA
-315 KKLKMP
+315 KKLEMP

-378 EQIVTELRVAERE
+378 EQVVTELRVAERE
-391 QGFTI
+391 QGFTM

-406 ELSIQSP
+406 GLSIQSP

-463 ASGIWKIFTQARNQ
+463 ASGIWKIFTQARNR
-477 QNVQFHIWLPV
+477 QNVQFHMWLPV

-574 QTAGI
+574 QMSGI

>member
-1 MLRKEDFEPNMK
+1 MFGREDFEFDMK
-13 TEDKIPG
+13 TEENEIPG
-20 AQTENP
+20 VQPENP
-26 AQSQRFGD
+26 AQSEHFGD

-42 VQDTMELFPGTSF
+42 VENTMELFPGTTF
-55 RAINEIFGV
+55 QAVNEIFGI
-64 LYVPLESMGEI
+64 LYVPLENTGELEI
-75 EVTGTSYNSIPKCY
+75 TGTSYNSIPKCY

-94 EAAGESGIN
+94 EAAGASGIT

-128 YQNEVFRNA
+128 YQNEVFQNA

-147 QSIEEEEQNQSGREL
+147 QSLEEESDMG
-162 EAENGDADNL
+162 AAK
-172 PGDDIAD
+172 
-179 TEVPYGKLFRK
+179 VPYGRLFRK
-190 KDIDRALASEEPF
+190 RDIDLALDSENPF
-203 AIVPS
+203 SIVPS

-223 GNMVPGENFTEP
+223 GNMVQG
-235 FAIVPSRDT
+235 D
-244 NGHGTALAGI
+244 
-254 AAGNMVPGENFT
+254 NFT

-288 FYLYPPEAEAF
+288 FYLYPPEAEVF
-299 QENDV
+299 QEDDV
-304 MMAIAFAISQA
+304 MMAIAFAIRLA
-315 KKLKMP
+315 KELGVP
-321 LSICLGIGS
+321 LSICVGIGS

-373 FSQGR
+373 FSQER
-378 EQIVTELRVAERE
+378 EKIVTELRVAERE
-391 QGFTI
+391 QGFTM

-449 QTGYSLVYIRFFHP
+449 QTRYSLVYIRFFHP
-463 ASGIWKIFTQARNQ
+463 ASGIWKIFTQGKNK
-477 QNVQFHIWLPV
+477 QNVQFHMWLPV

-536 YTPDGMITPHL
+536 YTPNGMVTPHL

-558 VRGGFGT
+558 VRGGFGI

-588 IRDNQP
+588 IRNNQP

-621 WGYGKVD
+621 WGYGRVD